1 MAKSPKQSMKR
12 DNPIPKARNDWDVMC
27 GPTPKTT
34 PAPIRP
40 VFIPQRRLNVGM
52 DRFP

>member
-1 MAKSPKQSMKR
+1 MPKSPKSSARKAASM
-12 DNPIPKARNDWDVMC
+12 PKQRGGWDVMA
-27 GPTPKTT
+27 GPQPKTT

-40 VFIPQRRLNVGM
+40 IFIPQRRLNVGM

>member
-1 MAKSPKQSMKR
+1 MPKPPKQSKR
-12 DNPIPKARNDWDVMC
+12 ATPTAKARNDWSVMS
-27 GPTPKTT
+27 GPIPKTT

-40 VFIPQRRLNVGM
+40 IFVPQRRFNVGM

>member
-1 MAKSPKQSMKR
+1 MPKSPKQPARKASKPKGRGDWSVMSG
-12 DNPIPKARNDWDVMC
+12 PI
-27 GPTPKTT
+27 PKTT

-40 VFIPQRRLNVGM
+40 IFVPQRRFNVGM